1 MMFVSKMYLKYSFK
15 VTVLCEMWTNVL
27 ACAGLCC
34 TLCKHDY
41 FPVFRSQQELYALD
55 MTQGMV
61 PKVTE
66 KESSQQY

>member
-1 MMFVSKMYLKYSFK
+1 MFSRVPVCVILRVSMII
-15 VTVLCEMWTNVL
+15 
-27 ACAGLCC
+27 
-34 TLCKHDY
+34 